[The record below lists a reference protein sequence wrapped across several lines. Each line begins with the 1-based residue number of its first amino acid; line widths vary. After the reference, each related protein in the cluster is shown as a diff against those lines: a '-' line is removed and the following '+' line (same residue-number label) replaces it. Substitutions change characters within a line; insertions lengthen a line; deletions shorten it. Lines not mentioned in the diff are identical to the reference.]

1 MLIYWLALI
10 AGAILPLAFSPF
22 GIYAVAFISPA
33 LLCYLWIKSTPKQAL
48 LCGLLFGIG
57 FFGVGFSWISISIHN
72 FGNVS
77 LWLTWIATLGLACFL
92 SLFIAIPGYLFQRYG
107 GTKPLALQ
115 CLCLFPA
122 VWLLSEYLRST
133 LLTGLPW
140 LLLGYS
146 QTDSFLRG
154 LSPLIG
160 TYGISLV
167 VTLIAGSF
175 VLCLTSKTLKNRLIA
190 IGILLIL
197 IIPASLLH
205 DITWSKS
212 TGKSIKV
219 SLIQGNFEQ
228 FLKWDSHL
236 LQTILQTYL
245 QLSMQHR
252 DSRII
257 VWPEAAIP
265 FYPSQLPSY
274 MDQIKTLASDS
285 NTLFLLG
292 APTTSKNKKRF
303 FNSLLMVGA
312 SSAQYDK
319 HFLVPFGEYTPFE
332 SWLEPLFNSFSVPMS
347 DFSKGAKQQGILHDQ
362 ELKIAPFICYEIIYP
377 NYVIK
382 HSMDSQLLVVINDDG
397 WFGRSIALAQH
408 LQMAQ
413 MAALQTNRFVLFC
426 SNTGITAIIDPL
438 GKIIKS
444 GPIDQRLV
452 VTGPITPQQGNTPL
466 MVIGFLP
473 TAVITVLLLL
483 LGLIL

>member
-1 MLIYWLALI
+1 M
-10 AGAILPLAFSPF
+10 
-22 GIYAVAFISPA
+22 
-33 LLCYLWIKSTPKQAL
+33 
-48 LCGLLFGIG
+48 
-57 FFGVGFSWISISIHN
+57 
-72 FGNVS
+72 
-77 LWLTWIATLGLACFL
+77 
-92 SLFIAIPGYLFQRYG
+92 
-107 GTKPLALQ
+107 
-115 CLCLFPA
+115 
-122 VWLLSEYLRST
+122 
-133 LLTGLPW
+133 
-140 LLLGYS
+140 
-146 QTDSFLRG
+146 
-154 LSPLIG
+154 
-160 TYGISLV
+160 
-167 VTLIAGSF
+167 
-175 VLCLTSKTLKNRLIA
+175 
-190 IGILLIL
+190 
-197 IIPASLLH
+197 
-205 DITWSKS
+205 
-212 TGKSIKV
+212 

-413 MAALQTNRFVLFC
+413 MAALETNRFVLFC
-426 SNTGITAIIDPL
+426 SNTGVTAIIDPL
-438 GKIIKS
+438 GKVIKS

-452 VTGPITPQQGNTPL
+452 VTGSVTPQQGNTPL

-473 TAVITVLLLL
+473 TAIITVLLLL

>member
-1 MLIYWLALI
+1 MWIYWLALI

-22 GIYAVAFISPA
+22 GIYAVAFMSPA

-48 LCGLLFGIG
+48 LCGLLFGMG
-57 FFGVGFSWISISIHN
+57 FFGIGFSWISISIHN
-72 FGNVS
+72 FGNMS

-197 IIPASLLH
+197 IIPASLLN

-212 TGKSIKV
+212 TGKPIKV
-219 SLIQGNFEQ
+219 SLIQGNFQQ

-236 LQTILQTYL
+236 LRTILQTYL

-303 FNSLLMVGA
+303 FNSLLMVG
-312 SSAQYDK
+312 STSEQYDK
-319 HFLVPFGEYTPFE
+319 HFLVPFGEYTPLE
-332 SWLEPLFNSFSVPMS
+332 SWLKPLFDSFSVPMS
-347 DFSKGAKQQGILHDQ
+347 DFSKGPKQQGILHDQ

-382 HSMDSQLLVVINDDG
+382 HSMGSQFLVVINDDG

-413 MAALQTNRFVLFC
+413 MAALETNRFVLFC

-438 GKIIKS
+438 GKVIES

-452 VTGPITPQQGNTPL
+452 VTGSVTPQQGNTPL

-473 TAVITVLLLL
+473 TAIITVLLLL